1 MRKFLNNVLMLA
13 AAFFA
18 GTATV
23 SVIDYANAV
32 ADRPDNSIGG
42 EVLIIPLM
50 LVILYIGWIL
60 AKMYFSIIVADKI
73 FNSGYKKGYNKGSEK
88 TECTKGGERNEQY
101 GTDRGN
107 SCRSYEMR
115 YVVRRVRR

>member
-1 MRKFLNNVLMLA
+1 MRKFINNVLMLA

-23 SVIDYANAV
+23 SVIEYANII

-60 AKMYFSIIVADKI
+60 AKMYFSIIVADTI
-73 FNSGYKKGYNKGSEK
+73 FNSGYKKGYNKGKSE
-88 TECTKGGERNEQY
+88 
-101 GTDRGN
+101 
-107 SCRSYEMR
+107 
-115 YVVRRVRR
+115 

>member
-23 SVIDYANAV
+23 SVIEYANII

-73 FNSGYKKGYNKGSEK
+73 YNNAYKKAI
-88 TECTKGGERNEQY
+88 TKANQ
-101 GTDRGN
+101 N
-107 SCRSYEMR
+107 NLRSKSS
-115 YVVRRVRR
+115 RVMSPWTVTSP

>member
-1 MRKFLNNVLMLA
+1 MRKFINNVLMLA

-23 SVIDYANAV
+23 SVIEYANSI

-60 AKMYFSIIVADKI
+60 AKMYFNIIVADKI
-73 FNSGYKKGYNKGSEK
+73 YNSAYKKGYNKGKAE
-88 TECTKGGERNEQY
+88 
-101 GTDRGN
+101 
-107 SCRSYEMR
+107 
-115 YVVRRVRR
+115 

>member
-32 ADRPDNSIGG
+32 ADRPDGSIGG
-42 EVLIIPLM
+42 
-50 LVILYIGWIL
+50 
-60 AKMYFSIIVADKI
+60 
-73 FNSGYKKGYNKGSEK
+73 
-88 TECTKGGERNEQY
+88 
-101 GTDRGN
+101 
-107 SCRSYEMR
+107 
-115 YVVRRVRR
+115 

>member
-1 MRKFLNNVLMLA
+1 MRKFINNVLMLA

-73 FNSGYKKGYNKGSEK
+73 YNSAYKKGYNKGKAE
-88 TECTKGGERNEQY
+88 
-101 GTDRGN
+101 
-107 SCRSYEMR
+107 
-115 YVVRRVRR
+115 

>member
-1 MRKFLNNVLMLA
+1 MRKFINNVLMLA

-23 SVIDYANAV
+23 SVIEYANSI

-60 AKMYFSIIVADKI
+60 AKCISV
-73 FNSGYKKGYNKGSEK
+73 
-88 TECTKGGERNEQY
+88 
-101 GTDRGN
+101 
-107 SCRSYEMR
+107 
-115 YVVRRVRR
+115 

>member
-18 GTATV
+18 GTV

-73 FNSGYKKGYNKGSEK
+73 FNSGYKKGYNKGKSE
-88 TECTKGGERNEQY
+88 
-101 GTDRGN
+101 
-107 SCRSYEMR
+107 
-115 YVVRRVRR
+115 

>member
-32 ADRPDNSIGG
+32 ADRPDGSIGG
-42 EVLIIPLM
+42 EILIIPLM

-73 FNSGYKKGYNKGSEK
+73 YSSAYKKGYNKGKSE
-88 TECTKGGERNEQY
+88 
-101 GTDRGN
+101 
-107 SCRSYEMR
+107 
-115 YVVRRVRR
+115 

>member
-23 SVIDYANAV
+23 SVIDYADAV
-32 ADRPDNSIGG
+32 VDRPDGSIGG
-42 EVLIIPLM
+42 EILIIPLM
-50 LVILYIGWIL
+50 FVILYIGWIL

-73 FNSGYKKGYNKGSEK
+73 FNSGYKKGYSKGKSE
-88 TECTKGGERNEQY
+88 
-101 GTDRGN
+101 
-107 SCRSYEMR
+107 
-115 YVVRRVRR
+115 